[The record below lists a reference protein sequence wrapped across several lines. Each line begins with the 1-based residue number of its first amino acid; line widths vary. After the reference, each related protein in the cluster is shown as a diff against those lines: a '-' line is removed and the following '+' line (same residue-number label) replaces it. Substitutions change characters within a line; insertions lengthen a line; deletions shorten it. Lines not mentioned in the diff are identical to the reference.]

1 MLANIQKA
9 VRVSGMKHTTAL
21 VNKTKRTFELVE
33 QAVGESLKRDLIAR
47 GWDGTA
53 WIGTAKAEGKRKECI
68 ALFYRSKG
76 GLFDLAM

>member
-1 MLANIQKA
+1 
-9 VRVSGMKHTTAL
+9 MKHTTTVT
-21 VNKTKRTFELVE
+21 VNKTERTFDLVE
-33 QAVGESLKRDLIAR
+33 QAVGESLKQDLISR

-53 WIGTAKAEGKRKECI
+53 WIGTSKAVGRRKECI